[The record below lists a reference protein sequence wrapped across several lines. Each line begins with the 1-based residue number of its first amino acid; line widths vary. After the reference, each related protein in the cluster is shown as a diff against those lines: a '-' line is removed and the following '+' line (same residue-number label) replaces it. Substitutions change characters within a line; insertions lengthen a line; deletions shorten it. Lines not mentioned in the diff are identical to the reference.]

1 MINLPLPLIH
11 PDQVRIWTE
20 DIPRRF
26 AELLRTSQPLNV
38 YISSPWISEFP
49 DSLIDLRKLLAE
61 KKASTIILTRPP
73 RTPAARR
80 FLMTLKRGTST
91 RVYVNSHLHAKLY
104 VIEGP
109 RQKYVVIGSSNFTQE
124 SRFNI
129 ELAVVLVGSD
139 ILTKRVIYAFLAY
152 LKPACKIW

>member
-1 MINLPLPLIH
+1 MIKLPLIH
-11 PDQVRIWTE
+11 PDQIRIWTE

-26 AELLRTSQPLNV
+26 AELLRMSKPLNL

-49 DSLIDLRKLLAE
+49 DSLIDLRTLLAR
-61 KKASTIILTRPP
+61 KKVSTIILTRPP

-80 FLMTLKRGTST
+80 LLKDLKKETPT
-91 RVYVNSHLHAKLY
+91 RVYVNPHLHAKLY

-129 ELAVVLVGSD
+129 ELAVVIVGSD

-152 LKPACKIW
+152 LKPDCKIW